1 MYFFTLSAGEKWT
14 HFLEKSVTTSIC
26 FSGLLKIVYTF
37 FCIKQV
43 NEFFFLINVQW
54 TKGRNQY
61 TVEKGLTLVQFNFR
75 SLFVVKNI
83 TLLKLKHTMNCVY
96 LFFPHWFQ
104 FCFLT
109 LIKMFLCTTVP
120 RLVRKSF
127 TSSHHNVNFD
137 LFQSTYTE
145 NDTFVS
151 VSWCILRPYVGHT

>member
-14 HFLEKSVTTSIC
+14 HFLQKSVTTSIC

-61 TVEKGLTLVQFNFR
+61 NVEKGLTLVQFNFR

-83 TLLKLKHTMNCVY
+83 TLLKLKHNEVCVFIFSSLVLV
-96 LFFPHWFQ
+96 LFSYFNKNVFVYY
-104 FCFLT
+104 
-109 LIKMFLCTTVP
+109 CTEA
-120 RLVRKSF
+120 
-127 TSSHHNVNFD
+127 SSEVF
-137 LFQSTYTE
+137 Y
-145 NDTFVS
+145 
-151 VSWCILRPYVGHT
+151 